1 MVAYH
6 KWFLLPCEL
15 LDMPTTVER
24 VSLVAFISALFII
37 GSATETPFE
46 SAYVVSSHS
55 PGPQY
60 PEDIQVVV

>member
-1 MVAYH
+1 
-6 KWFLLPCEL
+6 
-15 LDMPTTVER
+15 MPTTVER

-55 PGPQY
+55 PGPQH